1 MDILLPGRYGLGK
14 NTEKLI
20 TFQNSFSLFPH
31 MLEKKLCILL
41 MSKKP
46 FNQIVKF
53 MAPGS
58 GVQILGLGQYVKK
71 RLNLKIY
78 SVLPYIF
85 EKKLNA
91 YVCKVF
97 PPPPPP
103 GRDFVL

>member
-1 MDILLPGRYGLGK
+1 
-14 NTEKLI
+14 
-20 TFQNSFSLFPH
+20 
-31 MLEKKLCILL
+31 

-91 YVCKVF
+91 YVCKVY
-97 PPPPPP
+97 PPP
-103 GRDFVL
+103 GQRFWSLRGRGRGKMTR

>member
-1 MDILLPGRYGLGK
+1 MNLNNYCQDYGHTPWALWVGQKHRKIDYFLYFHTCWRK
-14 NTEKLI
+14 NK
-20 TFQNSFSLFPH
+20 
-31 MLEKKLCILL
+31 CILL

-85 EKKLNA
+85 EKKTKCICL
-91 YVCKVF
+91 
-97 PPPPPP
+97 
-103 GRDFVL
+103 